1 MVSPEQKRRA
11 VDHVLSV
18 GMCSLRRACRYLGL
32 CRSSYFYQSR
42 KRSQGER
49 NLVSQIIAL
58 SLQKPTY
65 GYRFIT
71 AVLKNAGCLVNHK
84 KVQAVRRKEG
94 LAAKAN
100 SRKLVRRG
108 VSTGERKC
116 ARFPGDVWCCD
127 FIFDTT
133 EDGRTLKILS
143 VVDEL
148 SRFCLVLL
156 CARRINSSGVIDA
169 LEGACQRYGRP
180 GHIRSD
186 NGSEFVA
193 EVLREWTEQS
203 VDPVK
208 TLYIDPG
215 SPWQNPWAESFHSRL
230 RNDCLN
236 RELFVGEVDAQV
248 ALADWQDEYN
258 CQRPHSGIGY
268 KSPVEVFLPKGPGSS
283 RATPSFRRNLL
294 IQNLQPIPAL
304 T

>member
-11 VDHVLSV
+11 VDHILSV

-32 CRSSYFYQSR
+32 SRSSYFYKGR
-42 KRSQGER
+42 NRSDGER

-65 GYRFIT
+65 GYRFVT
-71 AVLKNAGCLVNHK
+71 AALRNAGCMINHK

-100 SRKLVRRG
+100 SRKDTRRG
-108 VSTGERKC
+108 VSTGTRAQ

-143 VVDEL
+143 VVDEF

-156 CARRINSSGVIDA
+156 CARRIGSERVIDA
-169 LEGACQRYGRP
+169 LEEVCQRYGRP

-186 NGSEFVA
+186 NGSEFIAEILSDWVA
-193 EVLREWTEQS
+193 HHT
-203 VDPVK
+203 DPIK

-215 SPWQNPWAESFHSRL
+215 SPWQNPWVESFHSRF

-236 RELFVGEVDAQV
+236 RELFISQVDAQV
-248 ALADWQDEYN
+248 AIADWQDEYN

-268 KSPVEVFLPKGPGSS
+268 KSPVEVFLPEGPGSG
-283 RATPSFRRNLL
+283 RATPSLRRHLL
-294 IQNLQPIPAL
+294 IPNLQPIPAL